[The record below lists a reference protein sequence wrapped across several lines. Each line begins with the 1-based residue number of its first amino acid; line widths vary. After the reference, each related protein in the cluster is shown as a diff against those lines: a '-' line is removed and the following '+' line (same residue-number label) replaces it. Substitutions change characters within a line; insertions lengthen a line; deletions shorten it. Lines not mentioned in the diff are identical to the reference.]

1 MMRIKLLLTAAAA
14 IAVAAPAAAAV
25 TVLGSSSAKICY
37 DAAEATIMPGR
48 GALEYCNAA
57 IAGEAASRYELVASH
72 VNRGILRSRLGNV
85 DGAMSDFD
93 AALALDPNQPE
104 AYLNK
109 GVVLIRQNSADAA
122 LPLFTTALEKN
133 TRRPA
138 LAYYGRGI
146 AHEEL
151 GNIKSAY
158 ADYKRAVEEDPNWKA
173 PRTDLARFVVKR

>member
-1 MMRIKLLLTAAAA
+1 MKFKFLLTAAGLFAL
-14 IAVAAPAAAAV
+14 AAPAGAAV
-25 TVLGSSSAKICY
+25 TVLGSSSAKMCY
-37 DAAEATIMPGR
+37 EAAETMAMPDR

-57 IAGEAASRYELVASH
+57 LAGEAANDYEIVASH
-72 VNRGILRSRLGNV
+72 VNRGILRSRLGNAT
-85 DGAMSDFD
+85 GALQDFD

-122 LPLFTTALEKN
+122 LPLFTMALEKN

-151 GNIKSAY
+151 GNLRSAY
-158 ADYKRAVEEDPNWKA
+158 ADYKRATEEDPKWKE
-173 PRTDLARFVVKR
+173 PRSDLARFVVKR